1 MILNDVHSRLNPTR
15 AGALVPVSSLP
26 ALRAAVSAARGGRI
40 SVSGGRH
47 AMGGQQF
54 ATGGTVLDTSGMS
67 GVLHLDR
74 QCGLV
79 EVEAGI
85 QWPELVAHLH
95 AAQRGE
101 SEQWTIAQKQTG
113 ANRFSVGGSV
123 SANCH
128 GRGLT
133 MGPIVSDVESL
144 RVVTADG
151 SVLTCSRTRNRDL
164 FSLVVG
170 GYGLFGAIYSVT
182 LRLAH
187 RHMLQRIV
195 EVITVD
201 DLVEAVHGRV
211 RSGFRYGDFQF
222 AIDPGSPDFLRRG
235 VFSCYRPVEADR
247 PIPKR
252 QLALRPDDWQNLL
265 MLAHEDKR
273 RAFEVYARHYLA
285 TCGQLYW
292 SDTHQLA
299 VYLDDYHEALDRRT
313 GAVEPG
319 TEMITEV
326 YVPRHRLA
334 DFMAAA
340 AEELR
345 RVEADLIYGTV
356 RFTEADPDT
365 YLPWARQAYAC
376 VVFNLHTP
384 HTPAG
389 VVRSA
394 TAFRRLIDL
403 AIARQG
409 SYYLTYHRWAGPE
422 QLLACYPEFPRF
434 LAAKRQYDPNELFH
448 SDWYAHHRH
457 LTPDEP
463 AWPNS
468 PGRRPQRR
476 QGASTPRS
484 PANHN
489 GTHPAADRGLTGN
502 DGAPGPNSPT
512 PHRYFRER
520 ARPTEGSLDG
530 GSGR

>member
-1 MILNDVHSRLNPTR
+1 MTDQHAPPNHSAAATEPPVLNDVHSRLNPTR
-15 AGALVPVSSLP
+15 PSALLPVSSLH
-26 ALRAAVSAARGGRI
+26 ALRAAVSGACGGRI
-40 SVSGGRH
+40 SVAGGRH

-54 ATGGTVLDTSGMS
+54 ATGGAVLDTRGTARM
-67 GVLHLDR
+67 LHLDR
-74 QCGLV
+74 RRGLV

-85 QWPELVAHLH
+85 QWPELVERLH
-95 AAQRGE
+95 TAQRGE
-101 SEQWTIAQKQTG
+101 TEQWTIAQKQTG
-113 ANRFSVGGSV
+113 ANRFTVGGSV

-151 SVLTCSRTRNRDL
+151 SLLTCSRTCNREL

-187 RHMLQRIV
+187 RHMLQRVV
-195 EVITVD
+195 EIITVD

-211 RSGFRYGDFQF
+211 RGGFRYGDFQF
-222 AIDPGSPDFLRRG
+222 AIDPGSPYFLRRG
-235 VFSCYRPVEADR
+235 VFSCYRPVGADR
-247 PIPKR
+247 PVPEG
-252 QLALRPDDWQNLL
+252 QLTLRPDDWQDLL
-265 MLAHEDKR
+265 VLAHEDKG
-273 RAFEVYARHYLA
+273 RAFDLYARHYLA
-285 TCGQLYW
+285 TSGQLYW

-299 VYLDDYHEALDRRT
+299 VYLDDYHEALDRRL

-319 TEMITEV
+319 TEMISEL

-345 RVEADLIYGTV
+345 RVEADLVYGTV
-356 RFTEADPDT
+356 RFTEADFDT
-365 YLPWARQAYAC
+365 FLPWARQAYAC

-389 VVRSA
+389 VERSA

-403 AIARQG
+403 AIARDG
-409 SYYLTYHRWAGPE
+409 SYYLTYHRWARRE
-422 QLLACYPEFPRF
+422 QLLACYPRFPHF
-434 LAAKRQYDPNELFH
+434 LALKRKYDPTELFN

-457 LTPDEP
+457 L
-463 AWPNS
+463 AQH
-468 PGRRPQRR
+468 R
-476 QGASTPRS
+476 
-484 PANHN
+484 
-489 GTHPAADRGLTGN
+489 
-502 DGAPGPNSPT
+502 APV
-512 PHRYFRER
+512 
-520 ARPTEGSLDG
+520 A
-530 GSGR
+530 